1 MQFPAQLLLPARERS
16 ALFRG
21 SILILALGTTTLI
34 VDQVAWW
41 IGPDTALA
49 VFLPA
54 VFLATWFGGAKV
66 GAAAAVTAAAA
77 GLLGSGLDPLA
88 FTSGTT
94 LGRLLLF
101 GANSAIVIAL
111 TTVLQRSRGTRLP
124 GRAAAQHFE
133 IMADNAPVLIWST
146 DAENRCIFVNRPWR
160 TFTGAALGN
169 PPGPRPGQIH
179 PADVARYESAS
190 AQHIAAR
197 EPFLIE
203 YRLRRADGSYRWLLE
218 QAVPRFDASAR
229 FEGYLG
235 SCNDIT
241 DSHQEREE
249 LALVSR
255 LQGALAESLDL
266 DKCAELL
273 VQAFVPRIA
282 DWCGLDLVDDAGRL
296 ERLRVHHFEIANASG
311 RFDPATPASPAAEV
325 VRTGQT
331 QLRPGADLA
340 VRRAIAVDAA
350 HFERLS
356 AATAADY
363 LGVPLRAR
371 GRIIGVL
378 ALATAESGRRLGEA
392 EVRLAEKIA
401 GIAGFALENARL
413 YRSVRQALA
422 AEEQA
427 RREMELSERRFRF
440 IWEANIFGM
449 CTISRAGRILNANQ
463 ALTDLLVFSPDE
475 IAAGRVSLNER
486 TAPDWRAADERAN
499 EELQRTGRCAPFEK
513 EYLRPDGSRVQ
524 ALVCGSLLPDSEEC
538 MAFVLD
544 LSAQKHAE
552 RALDRQRL
560 LLKTIIDAMP
570 AMVAYLGP
578 DERFWLHNE
587 KYQQWLGVDNE
598 SIHGHTMRELVGPEA
613 HERMAPYLRAALRGR
628 NMRHETTLRSA
639 DRERH
644 LIASY
649 RPHHDADGRVCG
661 VVVHAYDIT
670 ERKETEQALAEAL
683 TRYRFL
689 ADAMPQMVWTA
700 LPHGQIDYV
709 NRRWLETTGMTEA
722 AALGPD
728 GWLDAVHFE
737 DRPLT
742 RERWREAVA
751 QCLPFEHEC
760 RLRCGRNVTWRWHL
774 VRALPRRDD
783 QGVVVQWVGSATDMD
798 EQRRAY
804 AELAEARARLK
815 SHADEL
821 EARVRARTA
830 TLREANAE
838 LEAFTYSVSHD
849 LRTPLQFVRGFA
861 EAIHS
866 DTAANLSTENRDHLQ
881 RIIRAASRMDTI
893 IQDLLSYSRLA
904 RADVQLISLSLEDVV
919 NDVLIHQHAAIRQS
933 GATVV
938 VERPLP
944 QVAADRTGLF
954 QALSNLVSN
963 ALKFTRAG
971 TAPVVR
977 IRVEAAGAGPRLW
990 VEDNGIG
997 IDPRHHE
1004 RIFQLFERLHSQA
1017 DYPGTGIGLSL
1028 VRKAVS
1034 RMGGTCGVESAP
1046 EAGSRFWIEFPVRSD
1061 APAPSLASHVTA

>member
-1 MQFPAQLLLPARERS
+1 M
-16 ALFRG
+16 
-21 SILILALGTTTLI
+21 
-34 VDQVAWW
+34 V
-41 IGPDTALA
+41 
-49 VFLPA
+49 
-54 VFLATWFGGAKV
+54 LATWLGGAAL
-66 GAAAAVTAAAA
+66 GSGTAVVAVIV
-77 GLLGSGLDPLA
+77 GLLGAGLDPLA
-88 FTSGTT
+88 LGSPAT
-94 LGRLLLF
+94 LVRIFLF
-101 GANSAIVIAL
+101 GVNSAIVIAL
-111 TTVLQRSRGTRLP
+111 AAALRP
-124 GRAAAQHFE
+124 AGRRRQLAGHAAAQHLE
-133 IMADNAPVLIWST
+133 MMADHAPVLIWST
-146 DAENRCIFVNRPWR
+146 DADNHCVFVNRPWLA
-160 TFTGAALGN
+160 FTGAAQ
-169 PPGPRPGQIH
+169 PSTPGPRPGQIH
-179 PADVARYESAS
+179 PADVARYEGA
-190 AQHIAAR
+190 AARHIAAR

-218 QAVPRFDASAR
+218 QAVPRFDAAAR
-229 FEGYLG
+229 FEGYIG
-235 SCNDIT
+235 SCNDIA

-249 LALVSR
+249 LALVAR

-296 ERLRVHHFEIANASG
+296 ERLRVHHFEIAHASG
-311 RFDPATPASPAAEV
+311 RFDPAAPAGPAAEV
-325 VRTGQT
+325 VHTGQP
-331 QLRPGADLA
+331 QLRRNADLA

-350 HFERLS
+350 HFDRLS
-356 AATAADY
+356 AVPAVDY
-363 LGVPLRAR
+363 LGLPLRAR

-378 ALATAESGRRLGEA
+378 ALATAESGRRLGET
-392 EVRLAEKIA
+392 ELRFAEKVA

-422 AEEQA
+422 AEELA

-463 ALTDLLVFSPDE
+463 ALTDLLEFNPDE

-513 EYLRPDGSRVQ
+513 EYLRPDSSRVQ

-544 LSAQKHAE
+544 LTAQKHAE

-570 AMVAYLGP
+570 AMVAYIGP

-587 KYQQWLGVDNE
+587 KYQQWLGVE
-598 SIHGHTMRELVGPEA
+598 SDAIHGHTMRELVGPEA
-613 HERMAPYLRAALRGR
+613 HERMAPYLRAAFRGR

-649 RPHHDADGRVCG
+649 RPHHDADGRLCG

-722 AALGPD
+722 AALGLD

-751 QCLPFEHEC
+751 QCAPFEHEC

-904 RADVQLISLSLEDVV
+904 RADVQLISLSLEEVV
-919 NDVLIHQHAAIRQS
+919 NDVLVHQHAAIRQS
-933 GATVV
+933 GATIV

-971 TAPVVR
+971 AAPVVR
-977 IRVEAAGAGPRLW
+977 IRAEPGPAGPRLW

-1046 EAGSRFWIEFPVRSD
+1046 EAGSRFWIEFPARADVS
-1061 APAPSLASHVTA
+1061 APSLAAHVTA